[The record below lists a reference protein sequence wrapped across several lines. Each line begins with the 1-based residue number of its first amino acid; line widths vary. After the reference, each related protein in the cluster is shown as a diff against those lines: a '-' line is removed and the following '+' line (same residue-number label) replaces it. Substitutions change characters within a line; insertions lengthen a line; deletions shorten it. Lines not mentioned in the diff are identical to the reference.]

1 MIKPL
6 AIHLPRASP
15 KADWGHPGFQGF
27 AQRGDLITAEPV
39 MSNYP
44 PYLVWSLKGPGY
56 FSYEKQ
62 LSRKAFF

>member
-39 MSNYP
+39 MSNFALFG
-44 PYLVWSLKGPGY
+44 LVFKRPWL
-56 FSYEKQ
+56 
-62 LSRKAFF
+62 L